1 RDGQGNQQH
10 GVLEAES
17 NSVAV
22 AQLRERGLWVT
33 GLQAVAAPREEAP
46 DAVGR
51 ARPLDPV
58 WSGVSLKE
66 LALFFRQFAT
76 LINAGMPLF
85 QSLTTLQAQ
94 TTNGRLRDVIGRLA
108 LQTERG
114 GRLSEAFRE
123 FPAIFTPLQIAMI
136 EAGEAGGMMDVIMN
150 R

>member
-1 RDGQGNQQH
+1 MPTFQFTARDGQGNQRR
-10 GVLEAES
+10 GVLEAEA

-22 AQLRERGLWVT
+22 AQLREQGLWVT
-33 GLQAVAAPREEAP
+33 RLQAVVAPRQERSEA
-46 DAVGR
+46 G

-94 TTNGRLRDVIGRLA
+94 
-108 LQTERG
+108 
-114 GRLSEAFRE
+114 
-123 FPAIFTPLQIAMI
+123 
-136 EAGEAGGMMDVIMN
+136 
-150 R
+150 